1 MYSRVNYTVV
11 GLFVLLF
18 GIGLVGFSFWLAKYG
33 LQQKYDL
40 YKIYMYESVA
50 GLSKDSVVKLRGVD
64 IGRVKEIRID
74 PEHVERVEILLN
86 IKQGIPIKEDMVAH
100 TSLVGVTGL
109 LNIEIEGGSNEA
121 KTLKPTEEYIPVI
134 KSSSSWFDAT
144 KKDIGTLTVRL
155 VNLLEQTDKLLSDE
169 NIETLSRIL
178 KNTEVLSAK
187 GSLLLDETNSTVVAF
202 KTAVEN
208 LNNDAG
214 VITQVFTKLGNETI
228 PAVKKLRETTQNFNR
243 MTLKVEKSLDR
254 GDYDIKKIFE
264 PLLVDMEILS
274 EQVNALA
281 KEFKESPGDLLF
293 KSRKRRRGP
302 GE

>member
-33 LQQKYDL
+33 LRQKYDL

-74 PEHVERVEILLN
+74 PEHIERVEILLN

-178 KNTEVLSAK
+178 KNTEALSAK

-281 KEFKESPGDLLF
+281 KEFKESPSDILF

>member
-33 LQQKYDL
+33 LRQKYDL

-74 PEHVERVEILLN
+74 PEHIERVEILLN

-169 NIETLSRIL
+169 NIETLSKIL

-208 LNNDAG
+208 LNNDVD

-243 MTLKVEKSLDR
+243 VTLKVEKSLDR

-281 KEFKESPGDLLF
+281 KEFKESPSDILF

>member
-86 IKQGIPIKEDMVAH
+86 IKQGIPIKEDMIAH

-281 KEFKESPGDLLF
+281 KEFKESPSDLLF

>member
-74 PEHVERVEILLN
+74 PEHIERVEILLN
-86 IKQGIPIKEDMVAH
+86 IKQGIPIKEDMIAH

>member
-86 IKQGIPIKEDMVAH
+86 IKQGIPIKEDMIAH

>member
-33 LQQKYDL
+33 LRQKYDL

>member
-33 LQQKYDL
+33 LRQKYDL

-74 PEHVERVEILLN
+74 PEHIERVEILLN

-144 KKDIGTLTVRL
+144 KKDIGTLTVRF

-169 NIETLSRIL
+169 NIETLSKIL

-208 LNNDAG
+208 LNNDVD

-243 MTLKVEKSLDR
+243 VTLKVEKSLDR

-281 KEFKESPGDLLF
+281 KEFKESPSDILF

>member
-33 LQQKYDL
+33 LRQKYDL

-74 PEHVERVEILLN
+74 PEHIERVEILLN

-281 KEFKESPGDLLF
+281 KEFKESPSDILF

>member
-86 IKQGIPIKEDMVAH
+86 IKQGIPIKEDMIAH

-281 KEFKESPGDLLF
+281 KEFKESPSDILF

>member
-74 PEHVERVEILLN
+74 PEHVERVEILLS
-86 IKQGIPIKEDMVAH
+86 IKQGIPIKEDMIAH

-155 VNLLEQTDKLLSDE
+155 VHLLEQTDKLLSDE
-169 NIETLSRIL
+169 NIETFGRIL

-208 LNNDAG
+208 LNNDVDA
-214 VITQVFTKLGNETI
+214 ITQVFTELGDETI

-281 KEFKESPGDLLF
+281 KEFKESPSDILF

>member
-121 KTLKPTEEYIPVI
+121 KTLQPTEEYIPVI

-169 NIETLSRIL
+169 NIETFSRIL

-208 LNNDAG
+208 LNNDVD
-214 VITQVFTKLGNETI
+214 VITQVFTRLGNETI

-243 MTLKVEKSLDR
+243 VTLEVEKSLDR

-264 PLLVDMEILS
+264 PLLVDIEILS

-281 KEFKESPGDLLF
+281 KEFKESPSDILF